1 MTCGLPGALIRHSLP
16 LCFWS
21 CIMHLFCWY
30 KRIPDLFSISL
41 ESPKCLYHLS
51 CLYILNHSLQP
62 PKTKHKHPIR
72 IHAMSPIQ
80 IFTSIHLS
88 KSNQCKLFYH
98 SSQRSNYGIFCINEP
113 PIYTTTTPQR
123 NPFVHMTIIRFV
135 INKWDVPMHYYEL
148 NTINRW
154 IYW

>member
-1 MTCGLPGALIRHSLP
+1 M
-16 LCFWS
+16 F
-21 CIMHLFCWY
+21 
-30 KRIPDLFSISL
+30 IPPELL
-41 ESPKCLYHLS
+41 V
-51 CLYILNHSLQP
+51 YILNHSLQP
-62 PKTKHKHPIR
+62 PKTKHKHSIR
-72 IHAMSPIQ
+72 IHATSSIQ

-88 KSNQCKLFYH
+88 KSNQCNTILPLITE
-98 SSQRSNYGIFCINEP
+98 SNYGIFCINEP

-154 IYW
+154 IYCTKQHVIVSTLTIIRRWSRIPGPLDPLFHS